1 MLVGDKLKKFR
12 NAKGMSIRAVADA
25 AGISQSGLSYIE
37 NNTNNPTID
46 TLEKI
51 LMVLGVPLP
60 DFFTPSE
67 NDNDKYIPPDISD
80 FSSQKNN
87 QDIIRLIMA
96 IKTSGYSDDI
106 IKEWLTSLLKW
117 WNHIPDAYKANNT
130 NKSPAFRQGLQK
142 YNYFYNYFIFFVAFT
157 RP

>member
-106 IKEWLTSLLKW
+106 IKEWLTSLFKTLESHRVYYVNPEIKGKMDELEK
-117 WNHIPDAYKANNT
+117 HLRHGIK
-130 NKSPAFRQGLQK
+130 KSTFQ
-142 YNYFYNYFIFFVAFT
+142 T
-157 RP
+157 